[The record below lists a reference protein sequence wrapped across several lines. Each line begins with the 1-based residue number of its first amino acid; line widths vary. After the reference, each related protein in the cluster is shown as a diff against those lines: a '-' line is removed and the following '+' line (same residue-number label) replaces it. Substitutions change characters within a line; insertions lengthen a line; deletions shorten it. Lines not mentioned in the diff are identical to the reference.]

1 VSSVRTVIASL
12 ALACVAA
19 VCLLRAA
26 SVPQQKP
33 QAAATR
39 WADWVEPDFP
49 FFSSVLDA
57 RHAGPEFPTDN
68 LTPRAIIL
76 NLGHGLWA
84 AFDTDLLRVSA
95 LWRGNGVTP
104 KALAPGSYH
113 QPDKKTP
120 GGQTPAPEPDG
131 SVWIANGIYA
141 GWQAEKLVLNDP
153 REPAPSPEEVGRGP
167 LPSGM
172 GRLNAVRIVRNG
184 AVLEYDVAGV
194 AIHERIA
201 ASAAGAIVRRFR
213 VAPSRVPLYLALGSQ
228 GAGARL
234 GVGGVGGWS
243 DLTLTSTQSPGSP
256 GHSVRYVEVA
266 PHGESVEFVV
276 AFTDSVVDPADLNA
290 QPWPSSA
297 APRWPQEVTT
307 KTARSIEKDAFV
319 VDDIPLPVDNPWR
332 RAIRIGDI
340 QFLKDGTGVGVTLD
354 GDVWMLRGL
363 SDASGIVHWRRFTSG
378 LHEPL
383 TLAIRDDQ
391 IYVFDRNGIWR
402 IRDTNGD
409 GEADVHELFSNAF
422 AQTADMR
429 EFPSIIRL
437 APGGEFVIAKGNQ
450 QATTIGKHNGTVLR
464 ISADGK
470 RATQL
475 GYGFRQPNIS
485 VNPKTGLVIASDQ
498 QGNYVP
504 STPLHVVRD
513 NQFYGFLS
521 EKLPREVYPAP
532 IADPM
537 TWIPHSVNASATSQ
551 VWLFGAK
558 MGPLTDSLV
567 HIGFNR
573 PELFRVVL
581 NNRAEKPQAA
591 VVSVTHAFEYP
602 PLHGSVNPIDG
613 QLYVA
618 GFQIL
623 GWGTT
628 ATKLAGLGRVRY
640 TGAPSTVPNDIVAT
654 DKGVLLRFDVPLDR
668 ARAADAD
675 NYSIT
680 TWHYKRTYQYGSPN
694 FRADDTPGI
703 DPVAP
708 SRAYVSTDGRAVFIG
723 VPAMKPVMQMR
734 VAWSIATAAGA
745 PFQESAYFTPYELTP
760 FDPKK
765 EGFGDIRIDLTPR
778 AIATS
783 ASAAASPEE
792 GRRIAQMYG
801 CAACHAAED
810 TTVAKLGPPWKGLYG
825 RERTFATG
833 TVRITADEAYI
844 RESIL
849 NPAAKVVSGYEAG
862 MPSFAGVLTDAQ
874 IDSLILY
881 IKSLR

>member
-1 VSSVRTVIASL
+1 MAEGQTAPAPS
-12 ALACVAA
+12 
-19 VCLLRAA
+19 RAE
-26 SVPQQKP
+26 
-33 QAAATR
+33 
-39 WADWVEPDFP
+39 WVEPDFP

-57 RHAGPEFPTDN
+57 RRAGAGFPADN
-68 LTPRAIIL
+68 LTPRALVL

-84 AFDTDLLRVSA
+84 AFDTDLLRIA
-95 LWRGNGVTP
+95 AMWRGNGVTP

-113 QPDKKTP
+113 LPDRKTP

-131 SVWIANGIYA
+131 VVWVANGIYP
-141 GWQAEKLVLNDP
+141 GWQTGAEVSLRDP
-153 REPAPSPEEVGRGP
+153 REAAPSPEEVGRGP
-167 LPSGM
+167 LPETM
-172 GRLNAVRIVRNG
+172 GRFTAIRLVSGG
-184 AVLEYDVAGV
+184 AVLEYVVHGAEV
-194 AIHERIA
+194 REWIS
-201 ASAAGAIVRRFR
+201 ASADGKQIVRQFHVGPSSDDLSVILGVRNARADSIQVPAHREAVEFR
-213 VAPSRVPLYLALGSQ
+213 VAFGGDGTFARDANVETWPSRP
-228 GAGARL
+228 AR
-234 GVGGVGGWS
+234 
-243 DLTLTSTQSPGSP
+243 
-256 GHSVRYVEVA
+256 
-266 PHGESVEFVV
+266 
-276 AFTDSVVDPADLNA
+276 
-290 QPWPSSA
+290 
-297 APRWPQEVTT
+297 RWPQGVTT
-307 KTARSIEKDAFV
+307 QITRSTEKDAFV

-332 RAIRIGDI
+332 RAIRMGDI
-340 QFLKDGTGVGVTLD
+340 QFLKDGTGAGVTLD
-354 GDVWMLRGL
+354 GDVWLARGL
-363 SDASGIVHWRRFTSG
+363 GDPSGTVRWRRFTSG

-402 IRDTNGD
+402 IRDTDGD

-437 APGGEFVIAKGNQ
+437 APGGEFIIAKGNQ

-464 ISADGK
+464 ISADGR

-513 NQFYGFLS
+513 NQFYGFLP
-521 EKLPREVYPAP
+521 EKLPREVYPGP
-532 IADPM
+532 IADPI
-537 TWIPHSVNASATSQ
+537 TWIPHTANASGMSQ
-551 VWLFGAK
+551 VWLMGAK
-558 MGPLTDSLV
+558 MGPLNDGLV

-573 PELFRVVL
+573 PELFRVIL

-591 VVSVTHAFEYP
+591 VVSITHAFEYP
-602 PLHGSVNPIDG
+602 TLHGSVNPVDG
-613 QLYVA
+613 QLYLA

-628 ATKLAGLGRVRY
+628 ATRLAGLGRVRY
-640 TGAPSTVPNDIVAT
+640 TGAPSTVPSDVVPT
-654 DKGVLLRFDVPLDR
+654 DRGILLRFDVPLDR
-668 ARAADAD
+668 AKAGDVD

-680 TWHYKRTYQYGSPN
+680 SWHYKRTYQYGSPN
-694 FRADDTPGI
+694 FREDDTPGI

-708 SRAYVSTDGRAVFIG
+708 SHAYLSQDGRAVFVA

-734 VAWSIATAAGA
+734 IAWSIATATGT

-760 FDPKK
+760 FDPRK
-765 EGFGDIRIDLTPR
+765 EGFGDIAIDMKPR
-778 AIATS
+778 ALASVSVATPIS
-783 ASAAASPEE
+783 VEE
-792 GRRIAQMYG
+792 GRRIAQAYG

-833 TVRITADEAYI
+833 TVRVTADEAYL

-849 NPAAKVVSGYEAG
+849 NPAAKVVAGYEAA